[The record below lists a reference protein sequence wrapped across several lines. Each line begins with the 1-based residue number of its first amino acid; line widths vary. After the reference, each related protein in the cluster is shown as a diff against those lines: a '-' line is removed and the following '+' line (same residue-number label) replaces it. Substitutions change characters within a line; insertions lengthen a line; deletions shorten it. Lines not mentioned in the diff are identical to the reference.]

1 MLPNK
6 DGFKILNDLRKEK
19 VDTPI
24 IILTAKSEIND
35 KLNGLEN
42 GADDYITKPF
52 HIVNRNLSSKTKL
65 LMNFTQN
72 IPVVHKNF
80 LSIFSKCIRTR
91 LL

>member
-42 GADDYITKPF
+42 GADDYITKPL
-52 HIVNRNLSSKTKL
+52 HIVNREILVQKTKL
-65 LMNFTQN
+65 LMNFY
-72 IPVVHKNF
+72 
-80 LSIFSKCIRTR
+80 SKYSGRP
-91 LL
+91 

>member
-6 DGFKILNDLRKEK
+6 DGFKILNDLRREK

-52 HIVNRNLSSKTKL
+52 HIVNREILVQKTKL
-65 LMNFTQN
+65 LMNFY
-72 IPVVHKNF
+72 
-80 LSIFSKCIRTR
+80 SKYSGRP
-91 LL
+91 